1 MVYPNLF
8 SEHGLSLE
16 RLHALLEVAV
26 AGSIAKAAPGDATRQ
41 SQYSRQIKELEQFFG
56 AALMRKR
63 GRVLT
68 PTAEGNQLIAMVNS
82 MFCALDDFKC
92 RAAGTPYR
100 YTIGCGD
107 SIHTW
112 MVAPAM
118 ARFAAEKPQRQF
130 AFVNLRNADVSKA
143 LLDMDIDLGILRTS
157 ALSAELLEH
166 RRLARVRYALYV
178 PRALMPRPR
187 SASWV
192 LSHLPVATLGSGAS
206 FHDSL
211 MNCLRCHGVEL
222 ANLNGTQSFP
232 FAARL
237 LETGCYAAILPDIA
251 EKHLPAGTIRVD
263 DPLFDPLAREISLA
277 WNPRLFRV
285 RPAAEQVIRAF
296 LHELG
301 TPL

>member
-26 AGSIAKAAPGDATRQ
+26 AGSIAKAAPGDTTRQ

-56 AALMRKR
+56 ASLMRKR

-68 PTAEGNQLIAMVNS
+68 PTPEGKELIALVNS

-92 RAAGTPYR
+92 RAVGIPYR
-100 YTIGCGD
+100 YAIGCGD
-107 SIHTW
+107 SIHAW
-112 MVAPAM
+112 MVAPAL
-118 ARFAAEKPQRQF
+118 ARMGAATPPRQF
-130 AFVNLRNADVSKA
+130 SFVNLRNVDVSKA

-166 RRLARVRYALYV
+166 RPVACVRYALYV
-178 PRALMPRPR
+178 PPALMPQPR
-187 SASWV
+187 SAAWA

-211 MNCLRCHGVEL
+211 MNCLRCQGVEL
-222 ANLNGTQSFP
+222 ANLNATQSFP
-232 FAARL
+232 FAAQL
-237 LETGCYAAILPDIA
+237 LATQRYAAILPDIA
-251 EKHLPAGTIRVD
+251 EKHLPPGTIRLD
-263 DPLFDPLAREISLA
+263 DPLFDPLSRELSLA

-285 RPAAEQVIRAF
+285 RPAAEQVVRAF
-296 LHELG
+296 LGEL
-301 TPL
+301 LR